1 MKNKNILEL
10 CLSDGLG
17 GLELFVVSC
26 YDEFSQH
33 TNCKI
38 VVAPHTKLATYL
50 ENKEVFTLS
59 RNKFFPFIPALKL
72 AKYID
77 KNEIDI
83 IHFHWTRDIIT
94 AVLAKL
100 LSKKKPK
107 IVQSRH
113 MTMTRFKDDFYHRWI
128 YKNLD
133 MIHGVTAKLK
143 GELEKFIPAD
153 VRPTIQMVYLGTKVP
168 NVDKAK
174 VKTLFEKHRFEDA
187 FVVGIVGRIEE
198 EKGQYKL
205 LEVLAKLKNLN
216 IKLCIVGSA
225 MDQEYLEKLKD
236 RVLELDLT
244 TRVIFTG
251 FTKDVNEYLQL
262 FDVNVLATNNE
273 TFGLVVIETMVNKT
287 AILATNKG
295 GPLEIIEDRLDGLLF
310 NGSVE
315 DAEEKIKLLYD
326 NPSLKKNLA
335 EAGYK
340 KVREKFDTDKQLME
354 LFNVIQKV

>member
-10 CLSDGLG
+10 CLSDSLG

-26 YDEFSQH
+26 YEEFSQH

-38 VVAPHTKLATYL
+38 VVAPQTKLASYL
-50 ENKEVFTLS
+50 EDKKIFTLT
-59 RNKFFPFIPALKL
+59 RNKFFPLIPAFKL

-77 KNEIDI
+77 ANDIDI

-128 YKNLD
+128 YNSID
-133 MIHGVTAKLK
+133 MIHSVTLKLK
-143 GELEKFIPAD
+143 GELEKFIPSD
-153 VRPTIQMVYLGTKVP
+153 IRPKIEMVYLGTKVP
-168 NVDKAK
+168 SIDKDK
-174 VKTLFEKHRFEDA
+174 VQILFEKHKFEDA

-205 LEVLAKLKNLN
+205 IEVLGKLRDLN

-225 MDQEYLEKLKD
+225 MREEYLQGLKN
-236 RVLELDLT
+236 RVVALGVGE
-244 TRVIFTG
+244 RVVFTG

-287 AILATNKG
+287 AMLATNKG
-295 GPLEIIEDRLDGLLF
+295 GPLEIIDDGVDGLLF
-310 NGSVE
+310 DGSI
-315 DAEEKIKLLYD
+315 DDLQEKIKLLYENNVLKD
-326 NPSLKKNLA
+326 SLA
-335 EAGYK
+335 QVGYK
-340 KVREKFDTDKQLME
+340 KVREKFDVAKQLME
-354 LFNVIQKV
+354 LYNVIQKV